1 MGCQTKV
8 FFSGISCSTWHPN
21 PVNLNCQATDKI
33 MNVKLILSHKYLTYN
48 KRESQQSSLWLW
60 MKHLLILRSTKSTWA
75 CRNANISWHKQVVT
89 LCLPIKFSGTILF
102 CKMAKRKAQ
111 QKLYKFLKENKVQ
124 FIINYFSM
132 GCIDAVEG
140 KATWHKTR
148 GIENRRL
155 TLWHE
160 ETVKSLMDRSKTALF
175 YPVCN
180 CDPPLSLVT
189 PSTRFN

>member
-33 MNVKLILSHKYLTYN
+33 MNVKLILLHKYLTYN
-48 KRESQQSSLWLW
+48 KRESQLSSLWLW

-102 CKMAKRKAQ
+102 LQNGKKKKEKK
-111 QKLYKFLKENKVQ
+111 KLSRNDIFLKENKVQ
-124 FIINYFSM
+124 FIINYFSV

-140 KATWHKTR
+140 KAT
-148 GIENRRL
+148 
-155 TLWHE
+155 
-160 ETVKSLMDRSKTALF
+160 
-175 YPVCN
+175 
-180 CDPPLSLVT
+180 
-189 PSTRFN
+189 